1 MNIWIVIQW
10 GYAVF
15 GHGLTPEAAI
25 ADAKEWIDKD
35 DPEQSWTV
43 GDFKTNLHTAVDGEL
58 VLCRVED
65 YREYYKEM
73 LEMEIKSLVV
83 FFDNGGGI
91 TIQTETYCHFYQD
104 PKHAATDVAAI
115 LDGKTTLHWDG
126 NEPEHRLEEAEV
138 QHDLIDIIRIKSKP
152 FDKHNHSGLAETE
165 FYQTLLN

>member
-1 MNIWIVIQW
+1 MNKWIVIQW

-15 GHGLTPEAAI
+15 GCGLTPDEAVSN
-25 ADAKEWIDKD
+25 AKLWLDKD
-35 DPEQSWTV
+35 APQQSWAVT
-43 GDFKTNLHTAVDGEL
+43 DFQTNLHTAVDGEF

-65 YREYYKEM
+65 YKEI

-138 QHDLIDIIRIKSKP
+138 QHDLVDIIRIKSKP
-152 FDKHNHSGLAETE
+152 FDKHNHSGFAETE